1 MTEENHWTIDRRVP
15 IALIA
20 GLAVQF
26 GAAVWWASAMDARMT
41 GLEASDEGQAAQLD
55 ALSAD
60 AQRMQVSA
68 ATVSAQLSA
77 VRESIT
83 ELKDAQRETND
94 LLHRY
99 LENRP

>member
-55 ALSAD
+55 TLSAD

-68 ATVSAQLSA
+68 ATVGAQLTA
-77 VRESIT
+77 MRESLA
-83 ELKDAQRETND
+83 EVKAGQRETNE
-94 LLHRY
+94 LLRRY
-99 LENRP
+99 LEGKP

>member
-41 GLEASDEGQAAQLD
+41 GLEASDEGQAARLD

-68 ATVSAQLSA
+68 ATVNAQLAA

-94 LLHRY
+94 LLRRY